1 MADSLNI
8 AKEIFESDDFDSA
21 LRELYTSAW
30 SDSNSAV
37 CYVLSIAPDNGGWF
51 EFAVI
56 ADSAMVRNGDPVETG
71 EITTILRVPAVGDD
85 ACEIEDY
92 AIDSMIERLQDPET
106 QAEVVD
112 RIRNAGIYASDGSDV
127 D

>member
-30 SDSNSAV
+30 SDSNGAV

-51 EFAVI
+51 EFAIV
-56 ADSAMVRNGDPVETG
+56 ADSAMMRSGDPVETG
-71 EITTILRVPAVGDD
+71 EITTILRVPAAGDDACD

-106 QAEVVD
+106 QSEVVD
-112 RIRNAGIYASDGSDV
+112 RIRNAV
-127 D
+127 EEV

>member
-51 EFAVI
+51 EFAVV
-56 ADSAMVRNGDPVETG
+56 ADSAMVRGGDPK
-71 EITTILRVPAVGDD
+71 RRAR
-85 ACEIEDY
+85 
-92 AIDSMIERLQDPET
+92 SRLSCAFRRRGMT
-106 QAEVVD
+106 HATHA
-112 RIRNAGIYASDGSDV
+112 R
-127 D
+127 

>member
-37 CYVLSIAPDNGGWF
+37 CYVLSIAPDGGEGF
-51 EFAVI
+51 EFAVV
-56 ADSAMVRNGDPVETG
+56 ADSAMMRGGDPKETG
-71 EITTILRVPAVGDD
+71 EITTILRVPAAGDDACD

-106 QAEVVD
+106 QSEVVG
-112 RIRNAGIYASDGSDV
+112 RIRNAV
-127 D
+127 EEV